1 MKFKMTHLL
10 YSDSGTT
17 KGTKK
22 STKEKPERKYKMN
35 LSTLICTNFAG
46 VRFLRVKSLGTIT
59 MCFPHVHEDTKDIL
73 QSAMDKAKDYGDF
86 AEILCNRV
94 CTEVVDPLTT
104 YFAYYFAYNQGY
116 FKLFDRLQV
125 AGKHSVLAQPLLL
138 NVNADRGM
146 SVAWNECQKSIAVAL
161 EVAESD
167 WIACHI
173 YLAWRVMAERMYT
186 ESYTDSGVMRVLE
199 SKIDDDNDFSFFIS
213 YLYGIKGDRHRKERD
228 FEEAMKMYDQAIIH
242 AKKHDDLLSYAFLL
256 ADKANMVKR
265 TNVEEA
271 LNLLDLQREVCETI
285 GYAEGL
291 GHNNLQLG
299 HIAMAKGEFNLGIH
313 HQNAY
318 LQTLIHL
325 GKNNYDAARLIA
337 MLYNLMGDGAR
348 ALELIDCNRYELNA
362 KPISFAL
369 INEAWAMVNLRRFSD
384 AEIILSQAK
393 ELILKSDDE
402 VRLALTYFVEGLIEK
417 SRNDFAAASYTFD
430 RALSIFERYYSHA
443 FINLTLVY
451 LADIEIDTFSYETLN
466 ESLDFSGPMMEKLWD
481 HVRKNNLP
489 GIDAQSKLLKAKF
502 LFKQGQVEQSK
513 KLVKEVQNISK
524 SSNMQYLE
532 DMAKLLLP
540 ELSL

>member
-1 MKFKMTHLL
+1 
-10 YSDSGTT
+10 
-17 KGTKK
+17 
-22 STKEKPERKYKMN
+22 
-35 LSTLICTNFAG
+35 
-46 VRFLRVKSLGTIT
+46 
-59 MCFPHVHEDTKDIL
+59 
-73 QSAMDKAKDYGDF
+73 
-86 AEILCNRV
+86 
-94 CTEVVDPLTT
+94 
-104 YFAYYFAYNQGY
+104 NQGY

-213 YLYGIKGDRHRKERD
+213 YLYGIKGSRLKKERSID
-228 FEEAMKMYDQAIIH
+228 EAMIMYDQAIIH

-256 ADKANMVKR
+256 VDKANMVKR

-271 LNLLDLQREVCETI
+271 LTLLDLQREVCEAI
-285 GYAEGL
+285 GYVEGL
-291 GHNNLQLG
+291 GQNDLQLG
-299 HIAMAKGEFNLGIH
+299 HIAMAKGEFNLGIR
-313 HQNAY
+313 HQNEY
-318 LQTLIHL
+318 HQTLIQL
-325 GKNNYDAARLIA
+325 GKNTYDAARLIA
-337 MLYNLMGDGAR
+337 LLYNMMGDGAR
-348 ALELIDCNRYELNA
+348 ALELIDSFNELNVKA
-362 KPISFAL
+362 ISFAF
-369 INEAWAMVNLRRFSD
+369 INEAWAMVNLRRFGD
-384 AEIILSQAK
+384 AETVLSQAK

-417 SRNDFAAASYTFD
+417 SRHDFAAASFTFD
-430 RALSIFERYYSHA
+430 RTLSIFERYYSQA
-443 FINLTLVY
+443 FINMTLVY
-451 LADIEIDTFSYETLN
+451 LTDVEIDTFSYETMN
-466 ESLDFSGPMMEKLWD
+466 ENLDISGPWMEKLWD

-513 KLVKEVQNISK
+513 KLVKEVHKISK
-524 SSNMQYLE
+524 SSNMQYLK
-532 DMAKLLLP
+532 DNARLLLP
-540 ELSL
+540 ELSP